1 MSLYFEKRKVNEN
14 HYNITGYE
22 SENPYYGERV
32 RGRLTRMPGSPTI
45 WVSHGLYVPPI
56 YRKKGFS
63 TQYNSVLLALAFQE
77 LNASAVI
84 ASVRHQNGPQQWR
97 LQKLGWRQM
106 SNAMWIITP
115 GEEGDDDS
123 YSSLCDFYPPLSN
136 GWQRT
141 VTWSKDPGAY

>member
-1 MSLYFEKRKVNEN
+1 MDGKW
-14 HYNITGYE
+14 T
-22 SENPYYGERV
+22 GERV
-32 RGRLTRMPGSPTI
+32 RGQLSRLPGSPTI
-45 WVSHGLYVPPI
+45 WVSHGLFVPTE
-56 YRKKGFS
+56 YRRKGFS
-63 TQYNSVLLALAFQE
+63 KEYNEVLKAQAF
-77 LNASAVI
+77 LHLGASAVI

-123 YSSLCDFYPPLSN
+123 YSTLYDSYPPLLHN

-141 VTWSKDPGAY
+141 VTWSKDPASCPLHETC